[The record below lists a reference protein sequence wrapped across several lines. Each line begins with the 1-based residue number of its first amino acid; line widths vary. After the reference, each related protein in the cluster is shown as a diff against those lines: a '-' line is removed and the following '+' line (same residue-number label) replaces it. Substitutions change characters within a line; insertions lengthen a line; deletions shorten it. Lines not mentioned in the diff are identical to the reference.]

1 MEAPD
6 IMPMIGG
13 EGRERMSKQD
23 FQSWATEKYWIE
35 RETQAALENRG
46 EQAVKP

>member
-35 RETQAALENRG
+35 RETQAALENHG